1 MSKKKDFSTKRN
13 KKRTSRNTSEHVKTA
28 KGRKSSSTR
37 WLKRQLND
45 VYVHEAQRLGYRG
58 RAAFKIKEIDERF
71 KIFKP
76 DSTVVDLGAAPG
88 GWCQIAIERGVKKV
102 VAIDLLPVEFL
113 PGVTSFE
120 MDFMA
125 DDAPEVLLQ
134 ALDGVRP
141 NVVMSDMAHN
151 TVGHKNTDHL
161 KIMALVEAGYYFA
174 RDILEEKGTFIA
186 KVFQG
191 GASNDLLALVKQE
204 FETVRHFKPP
214 ASRKESS
221 ETYLI
226 ATGFRGKRD

>member
-1 MSKKKDFSTKRN
+1 MTKKRDFSTKRN
-13 KKRTSRNTSEHVKTA
+13 KKRTARNSAEHVKTA

-45 VYVHEAQRLGYRG
+45 TYVHEAQRLGYRG

-88 GWCQIAIERGVKKV
+88 GWCQVALQRGVKKV
-102 VAIDLLPVEFL
+102 VAIDLLPVESL
-113 PGVTSFE
+113 GGLVSFE
-120 MDFMA
+120 MDFMD
-125 DDAPEVLLQ
+125 DDAPDVLLG
-134 ALDGVRP
+134 ALEGVRP

-191 GASNDLLALVKQE
+191 GASNDLLALAKRE

-214 ASRKESS
+214 SSRKESS

-226 ATGFRGKRD
+226 ATGFRGKKD